1 MTASLRKAK
10 PNILVVGDL
19 MIDHYLWGS
28 TDRISP
34 EAPVQ
39 VVNIA
44 NETAVLGGA
53 GNVVNNLHA
62 LGASVSVAS
71 VIGQDEIGKELL
83 MMLKSRGIKTE
94 GLVTQDGRKTSKKSR
109 VIASNQQILRYDK
122 ESKEDITDSS
132 VEQIINAIKKDLF
145 LYDMIILS
153 DYGKGVLTSSL
164 CQEIIALAATL
175 SKKVL
180 VDPKGTDYSKYKGA
194 HFLTPNKKEACEAT
208 GIDIVDD
215 ETLLKAGKW
224 LRKECDLELSMITL
238 SEDGI
243 AIFRETSASQTATA
257 SFRETSASQTAT
269 ASFADEMHKVPTVA
283 REVFDVTGAGD
294 TVIASLAFAISSG
307 HDVVS
312 AAKFA
317 NAAAAVVVGKIGS
330 ATASMDEIEEYES
343 TLHKSSSDMH
353 IKTRDELQRCVS
365 TAKDKKQRVVFTN
378 GCFDIL
384 HLGHVKYL
392 EVAKSFGDILI
403 VGLNADS
410 SVTKLKGPTRP
421 VNPEYDR
428 AYLLAALE
436 VVDYVVIFSEETPHD
451 LIKMI
456 SPDVL
461 VKGGDYE
468 GKSVVGT
475 EFAGELK
482 LVDFVDGKSTT
493 KTIERIQKDSNIC

>member
-1 MTASLRKAK
+1 MTASLRDAK

-39 VVNIA
+39 VVNVA
-44 NETAVLGGA
+44 KETAVLGGA

-71 VIGQDEIGKELL
+71 VIGQDEIGKELM
-83 MMLKSRGIKTE
+83 MMLKSRGVKTE
-94 GLVTQDGRKTSKKSR
+94 GLITQEGRKTSKKSR
-109 VIASNQQILRYDK
+109 IIASNQQILRYDK
-122 ESKEDITDSS
+122 ESKEDITDTS
-132 VEQIINAIKKDLF
+132 VESIINAIKKDLF

-153 DYGKGVLTSSL
+153 DYGKGVLTTRL
-164 CQEIIALAATL
+164 CQEIISLA
-175 SKKVL
+175 SSQNKKVL

-194 HFLTPNKKEACEAT
+194 HFLTPNKNEACEAT

-215 ETLLKAGKW
+215 ESLLQAGEW
-224 LRKECDLELSMITL
+224 LRKECALELSMITL

-243 AIFRETSASQTATA
+243 AIF
-257 SFRETSASQTAT
+257 
-269 ASFADEMHKVPTVA
+269 ADKMHKVPTVA

-307 HDVVS
+307 KDVVS
-312 AAKFA
+312 AAEFA

-330 ATASMDEIEEYES
+330 ATANMDEIEEYES

-353 IKTRDELQRCVS
+353 IKTRAELERTVES
-365 TAKDKKQRVVFTN
+365 ARTKKQRIVFTN

-436 VVDYVVIFSEETPHD
+436 VVDYVVVFEEETPYD

-493 KTIERIQKDSNIC
+493 RTIERIQKDSNLC